1 MNLTGYDFETLK
13 AASAGG
19 GSWVSTFA
27 YWLGV
32 LSDPSTK
39 FAREADEACSAM
51 SYQYDVEEQAQELD
65 SLRGY
70 REVVPTVFHPI
81 APVTLALRWSPFPA
95 AFAALGQPVHLN
107 RGDFADSL
115 AVFRPVECPTFP
127 AATADERHFQFLLRH
142 VCDRAIRAKRWVL
155 LAGSPGWSYTS
166 EDFIAGDPDLQ
177 QLMADFG
184 FVFYARKPANASP
197 ET

>member
-1 MNLTGYDFETLK
+1 MNPAEYDFETLK

-27 YWLGV
+27 YWVGV

-39 FAREADEACSAM
+39 FAREADEACPAM
-51 SYQYDVEEQAQELD
+51 SYQYDVEEQAQEID

-70 REVVPTVFHPI
+70 RDVIPSVFHPV

-95 AFAALGQPVHLN
+95 AFTALGEPVHTN
-107 RGDFADSL
+107 RGTFAKTL
-115 AVFRPVECPTFP
+115 AVFRPVESPSFP
-127 AATADERHFQFLLRH
+127 VTTADERHFQFLLSRA
-142 VCDRAIRAKRWVL
+142 CERAIRTKRWVL

-166 EDFIAGDPDLQ
+166 KDYIADDPDLQ

-184 FVFYARKPANASP
+184 FVFYARKPANA
-197 ET
+197 

>member
-1 MNLTGYDFETLK
+1 MNPAEFDFETLK

-32 LSDPSTK
+32 LSDPSAK
-39 FAREADEACSAM
+39 FAREADEACAAM
-51 SYQYDVEEQAQELD
+51 SYQYDVEEQATELD

-70 REVVPTVFHPI
+70 REIIPSIFHPV
-81 APVTLALRWSPFPA
+81 APVSLALRWSPFPA
-95 AFAALGQPVHLN
+95 AFAALGPPVHTD
-107 RGDFADSL
+107 RGDFGKAL
-115 AVFRPVECPTFP
+115 AVFRPVETPTFP
-127 AATADERHFQFLLRH
+127 ATTPDELHFQLLLRH
-142 VCDRAIRAKRWVL
+142 ACERAIRSKRWVL

-166 EDFIAGDPDLQ
+166 EDFIAEQPDLQ

-184 FVFYARKPANASP
+184 FVFYARKPANAKL
-197 ET
+197 

>member
-1 MNLTGYDFETLK
+1 MNPAEFDFETLK

-19 GSWVSTFA
+19 SGATWLTTFA

-32 LSDPSTK
+32 LSDPTNK
-39 FAREADEACSAM
+39 FARDADEACAAM
-51 SYQYDVEEQAQELD
+51 SYQYDVEEQATELD

-70 REVVPTVFHPI
+70 REIIPSIFQPV

-95 AFAALGQPVHLN
+95 AFAALGQPVYAD
-107 RGDFADSL
+107 RADFANTL
-115 AVFRPVECPTFP
+115 AVFRPVEAPAFP
-127 AATADERHFQFLLRH
+127 ATTPDEHHFHFLLTH
-142 VCDRAIRAKRWVL
+142 TCERAIRAKRWVL

-166 EDFIAGDPDLQ
+166 DNFIADNPDLQ

-184 FVFYARKPANASP
+184 FVFYARKPANA
-197 ET
+197 